1 MDNANDN
8 PKKINITTVIDNSR
22 LGAFQWGIFVLCG
35 LCLIMDGFDTQAIGY
50 VAPALARDWHITN
63 KDLGPVLSAAL
74 VGVLVGSLLCSM
86 LADRIGRRP
95 VLIGATLAFSALTFF
110 AAQSTGV
117 HNLILIRFL
126 GGIGLGAIMPNAMA
140 LCGEY
145 SPAKFR
151 VPVMMV
157 VSNGFTSGAA
167 IGGFIAAGLIP
178 NYGWRSV
185 FYFGAAIPLVI
196 GILMI
201 FALPESLQ
209 FLALRGTAN
218 AKIGRWLKRIAP
230 DAQVGSDTKYAI
242 PEQRKKGVPIFH
254 LFHEGR
260 AVGTLLLWVINFMNL
275 LNLYFLSSW
284 LPKVV
289 SDAGIPD
296 NLAVLAGTMLQVGG
310 LVGSFVLGWYVHK
323 LGFVPVLTACFLL
336 GCINIAAIGH
346 PGLGVGLLFTVI
358 FIAGFCV
365 PGGQA
370 GINALAATYY
380 PTDLRSTGIG
390 SGLGIGR
397 IGAIVGPLVAGN
409 LLGRHWPTSQLFI
422 AAAIPALISA
432 IAVFSLRW
440 VIKPSETA
448 VATTEV
454 LVH

>member
-1 MDNANDN
+1 MGT
-8 PKKINITTVIDNSR
+8 PVKVNISRIIDNSR
-22 LGAFQWGIFVLCG
+22 LGSFQWGIFLLCG

-74 VGVLVGSLLCSM
+74 VGVLVGSLLCGM
-86 LADRIGRRP
+86 LADKIGRRP
-95 VLIGATLAFSALTFF
+95 VLIGSTLAFSALTFF
-110 AAQSTGV
+110 AAQSDGIQ
-117 HNLILIRFL
+117 NLILIRFL

-145 SPAKFR
+145 SPAKYR

-167 IGGFIAAGLIP
+167 IGGFIAAGMIP

-185 FYFGAAIPLVI
+185 FYFGAAIPLII
-196 GILMI
+196 GIVMI

-209 FLALRGTAN
+209 FLALRGNAN
-218 AKIGRWLKRIAP
+218 HKIARWLKRISP
-230 DAQVGSDTKYAI
+230 DAPVGVQTEYAI
-242 PEQRKKGVPIFH
+242 PEERKRGVPMIQ

-260 AVGTLLLWVINFMNL
+260 ATGTVLLWIINFMNL

-289 SDAGIPD
+289 SDAGVAD

-310 LVGSFVLGWYVHK
+310 LIGSFVLGWYVHK
-323 LGFVPVLTACFLL
+323 LGFVPVLGTCFLL
-336 GCINIAAIGH
+336 GCLSIAAIGR
-346 PGLGVGLLFTVI
+346 PGLAVALLFVAI

-409 LLGRHWPTSQLFI
+409 LLGRHMPTSQLFI
-422 AAAIPALISA
+422 AASIPALISA
-432 IAVFSLRW
+432 LAVFSLRW
-440 VIKPSETA
+440 VIKPTQHTVTDA
-448 VATTEV
+448 EV